1 MEVNIN
7 ITLELYPKK
16 ESVSRQKI
24 PARAS
29 NDEHRH
35 YRCHRGCSSAYKK
48 PGEVQLEVGINN
60 IGWSVG

>member
-7 ITLELYPKK
+7 INLELYLKK

-24 PARAS
+24 PVRAS

-35 YRCHRGCSSAYKK
+35 YRCYRGGSGAYKK
-48 PGEVQLEVGINN
+48 PGEVQLKVGINN